1 MIDSN
6 ISTKPNTGQ
15 PSFYTPTQDE
25 RTMAIL
31 AHVLTIFFGFIPP
44 LIIWLIKK
52 EESKYVAEQAKES
65 LNFQLTLLLMYI
77 ALAITLIGFI
87 LFFVPYILGIV
98 FAIVATINASDNKI
112 YKYPFCIRFF
122 K

>member
-1 MIDSN
+1 MTNS
-6 ISTKPNTGQ
+6 NTGANQ

-31 AHVLTIFFGFIPP
+31 AHVLTIFFWFVPP

-52 EESKYVAEQAKES
+52 DESKYVAEQAKES
-65 LNFQLTLLLMYI
+65 LNFQ
-77 ALAITLIGFI
+77 ITLFLIYLI
-87 LFFVPYILGIV
+87 LGITIVGIFFWWIPYILAIV
-98 FAIVATINASDNKI
+98 FAIIATINASDNKI
-112 YKYPFCIRFF
+112 YKYPLCIRFI